1 MIIALFFSPI
11 LYCICSLLCGEDQS
25 PHCARGE
32 RDKIISFSL
41 LVCHSAINRKRKNK
55 RQYTRSSRSIDW
67 SLDWEWM
74 NEGSVLVSTLY
85 TTYPPPAT
93 SNDDCRV
100 FCCSLIVIASSF
112 APQVVVTGWCQSSEA
127 GSAVVFISI
136 RFRFSHSP
144 SDSSSIVQL
153 NGLTAEEWD
162 RQRDWHA
169 SQCSGGT
176 RMTKFVVLFVVVL
189 LLLPLACLLLLDEGH

>member
-1 MIIALFFSPI
+1 MIIASFFSPI
-11 LYCICSLLCGEDQS
+11 LYCILQSLMRWGSISTLCKRRE
-25 PHCARGE
+25 RG
-32 RDKIISFSL
+32 KIISVSL

-55 RQYTRSSRSIDW
+55 RQYSRSSRSIDW

-74 NEGSVLVSTLY
+74 NEGSVLVSTLC
-85 TTYPPPAT
+85 TTYPPTAT

-127 GSAVVFISI
+127 GSAVVLISI

-144 SDSSSIVQL
+144 SDSSSSRVQL
-153 NGLTAEEWD
+153 NGLTAEERE
-162 RQRDWHA
+162 RQTD
-169 SQCSGGT
+169 
-176 RMTKFVVLFVVVL
+176 K
-189 LLLPLACLLLLDEGH
+189 